1 MTDTEK
7 KRLAEIRSKI
17 TIGQVIYEEEVK
29 ELRELEH
36 KAAVEFARKMGC
48 TLHGLKLTI
57 KKLLYLETK
66 GSQIRRKN

>member
-1 MTDTEK
+1 MTDIEK

-48 TLHGLKLTI
+48 TLHGLI
-57 KKLLYLETK
+57 
-66 GSQIRRKN
+66 

>member
-1 MTDTEK
+1 MLYDDGSNLMTDIEK

-17 TIGQVIYEEEVK
+17 TVGQVIYEEEVK

-48 TLHGLKLTI
+48 TLHGLI
-57 KKLLYLETK
+57 
-66 GSQIRRKN
+66 

>member
-48 TLHGLKLTI
+48 TLHGLI
-57 KKLLYLETK
+57 
-66 GSQIRRKN
+66 